1 MKPQETPFQERGW
14 AQGGLGASGRHRK
27 TARLLDIWNWGG
39 GVSLGELGPGTFPGP
54 LPGRYED
61 LSESAS
67 LAGIHRGVAV
77 TVRWPGGHRTWGGPF
92 SHSTKPHANSPE
104 PDILSALKTFC

>member
-1 MKPQETPFQERGW
+1 M
-14 AQGGLGASGRHRK
+14 
-27 TARLLDIWNWGG
+27 LDTWNWGG
-39 GVSLGELGPGTFPGP
+39 GVIHGELGPGTSPGP

-67 LAGIHRGVAV
+67 LAGIHRGVAL
-77 TVRWPGGHRTWGGPF
+77 TVRWPGGHRTRGGPF

-104 PDILSALKTFC
+104 PDILSVLKTFC